1 MSKKIIGYTCG
12 VYDLYHVG
20 HTRILENAK
29 KKCDFLIVGL
39 STDELSLTKGKKPIY
54 KYDDRKEILL
64 SNRNVDS
71 VIPQVTFD
79 KYEAWK
85 EVKFHK
91 LFVGDDWYGQENW
104 RIMESELSKSGVRV
118 VFFPYT
124 KGTSSTLI
132 NNILNTT
139 RL

>member
-20 HTRILENAK
+20 HIRILENAK

-79 KYEAWK
+79 KFSIILSVIITDAYSDDRFICLLE
-85 EVKFHK
+85 K
-91 LFVGDDWYGQENW
+91 LLIASNITALLFIIY
-104 RIMESELSKSGVRV
+104 I
-118 VFFPYT
+118 VFFIYYFYET
-124 KGTSSTLI
+124 
-132 NNILNTT
+132 
-139 RL
+139 

>member
-20 HTRILENAK
+20 HIRILENAK

-91 LFVGDDWYGQENW
+91 LFVGDDWLGHPDWIKYE
-104 RIMESELSKSGVRV
+104 ELLSKHNVQV
-118 VFFPYT
+118 VYTPYT
-124 KGTSSTLI
+124 KSISSSSIRQSLKDS
-132 NNILNTT
+132 
-139 RL
+139 